1 MNDIL
6 FNISLTAIL
15 TGIIKALIPSD
26 KYEKQIRIIISL
38 FFIIVIAGFISRGFN
53 LSFFTEIDSINTGYN
68 DYTSV
73 IYDMTA
79 EETAKNLNNGI
90 KSLLN
95 EKGIYPKKIYID
107 TNISDNDCISIIEVK
122 LIFRN
127 TETIKKEEA
136 ISLVKSLIGYKTEV
150 TVEEG

>member
-1 MNDIL
+1 ML
-6 FNISLTAIL
+6 FNISITALL

-95 EKGIYPKKIYID
+95 EKGIYPQKIYID

-127 TETIKKEEA
+127 MEDVDEEEA
-136 ISLVKSLIGYKTEV
+136 VRLVKSLVGYKTEV

>member
-6 FNISLTAIL
+6 FNISITAIL
-15 TGIIKALIPSD
+15 TGIIKALIPSE
-26 KYEKQIRIIISL
+26 KYEKQVRIIISL
-38 FFIIVIAGFISRGFN
+38 FFIIVIAGFLSRGFDI
-53 LSFFTEIDSINTGYN
+53 SFFSEIDSINTGYN

-73 IYDMTA
+73 IYEMTA
-79 EETAKNLNNGI
+79 EEMANNLNDGI

-95 EKGIYPKKIYID
+95 EREMHPKKIYID
-107 TNISDNDCISIIEVK
+107 TNITDNDCISIIEVK

-127 TETIKKEEA
+127 LEEVDEEEA
-136 ISLVKSLIGYKTEV
+136 VRLVKSLVGYKTEV

>member
-6 FNISLTAIL
+6 FNISITAIL
-15 TGIIKALIPSD
+15 TGIIKTLIPSE
-26 KYEKQIRIIISL
+26 KYEKQVRIIISL
-38 FFIIVIAGFISRGFN
+38 FFIIVIAGFLSRGFDI
-53 LSFFTEIDSINTGYN
+53 SFFSEIDSINTGYN

-73 IYDMTA
+73 IYEMTA
-79 EETAKNLNNGI
+79 EEMANNLNDGI

-95 EKGIYPKKIYID
+95 EREMHPKKIYID
-107 TNISDNDCISIIEVK
+107 TNITDNDCISIIEVK

-127 TETIKKEEA
+127 LEEVDEEEA
-136 ISLVKSLIGYKTEV
+136 VRLVKSLVGYKTEV

>member
-1 MNDIL
+1 ML
-6 FNISLTAIL
+6 FNISITAIL

-127 TETIKKEEA
+127 MEDVDEEEA
-136 ISLVKSLIGYKTEV
+136 VRLVKSLVGYKTEV

>member
-1 MNDIL
+1 ML
-6 FNISLTAIL
+6 FNISITAIL

-95 EKGIYPKKIYID
+95 EKGMYPKKIYID

-127 TETIKKEEA
+127 MEDVDEEEA
-136 ISLVKSLIGYKTEV
+136 VRLVKSLVGYKTEV

>member
-1 MNDIL
+1 MNDML
-6 FNISLTAIL
+6 FNISVTAVL

-26 KYEKQIRIIISL
+26 KYDKHIRIIISL
-38 FFIIVIAGFISRGFN
+38 FFIIVTVGFFSKGFDISF
-53 LSFFTEIDSINTGYN
+53 LTDTDSFKSGYN

-79 EETAKNLNNGI
+79 EETAKNLNKGI
-90 KSLLN
+90 RNLLN
-95 EKGIYPKKIYID
+95 EKDFYPEKIYID

-127 TETIKKEEA
+127 TDDVDKGEA
-136 ISLVKSLIGYKTEV
+136 VRLVKSLVGYKTEV

>member
-1 MNDIL
+1 MNDML
-6 FNISLTAIL
+6 FNISITAIL

-73 IYDMTA
+73 IYDMTV

-95 EKGIYPKKIYID
+95 EKGMYPKKIYID
-107 TNISDNDCISIIEVK
+107 TNILDNDCISIIEVK

-127 TETIKKEEA
+127 MEDVDEEEA
-136 ISLVKSLIGYKTEV
+136 VRLVKSLVGYKTEV

>member
-1 MNDIL
+1 MNDML
-6 FNISLTAIL
+6 FNISITAIL

-95 EKGIYPKKIYID
+95 EKGMYPKKIYID
-107 TNISDNDCISIIEVK
+107 TNILDNDCISIIEVK

-127 TETIKKEEA
+127 MEDVDEEEA
-136 ISLVKSLIGYKTEV
+136 VRLVKSLVGYKTEV

>member
-1 MNDIL
+1 MNDML
-6 FNISLTAIL
+6 FNISVTAVL

-26 KYEKQIRIIISL
+26 KYDKHIRIIISL
-38 FFIIVIAGFISRGFN
+38 FFIIVTVGFFSKGFDISF
-53 LSFFTEIDSINTGYN
+53 LTDTDSFKSGYN

-79 EETAKNLNNGI
+79 EETAKNLNKGI
-90 KSLLN
+90 RNLLN
-95 EKGIYPKKIYID
+95 EKGFYPEKIYID

-127 TETIKKEEA
+127 TDDVDKGEA
-136 ISLVKSLIGYKTEV
+136 VRLVKSLVGYKTEV